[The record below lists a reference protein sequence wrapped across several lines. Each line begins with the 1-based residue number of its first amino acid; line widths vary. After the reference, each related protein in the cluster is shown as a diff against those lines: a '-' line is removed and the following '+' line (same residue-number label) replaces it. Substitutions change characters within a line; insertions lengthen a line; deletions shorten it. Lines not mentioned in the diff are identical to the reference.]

1 MLAGQRDLPE
11 VSLAILSP
19 VEIFSGEWPLHR
31 RNRSCIWSIERWR
44 CSARK
49 NVTLKSKLSLRN
61 QKKAMGK
68 PLTAVNAQIKNERA
82 LLSILGC
89 KALMPNEELFY
100 DFILEY
106 VVYTVLPVIYNRGR
120 I

>member
-1 MLAGQRDLPE
+1 
-11 VSLAILSP
+11 
-19 VEIFSGEWPLHR
+19 
-31 RNRSCIWSIERWR
+31 
-44 CSARK
+44 
-49 NVTLKSKLSLRN
+49 
-61 QKKAMGK
+61 MGK